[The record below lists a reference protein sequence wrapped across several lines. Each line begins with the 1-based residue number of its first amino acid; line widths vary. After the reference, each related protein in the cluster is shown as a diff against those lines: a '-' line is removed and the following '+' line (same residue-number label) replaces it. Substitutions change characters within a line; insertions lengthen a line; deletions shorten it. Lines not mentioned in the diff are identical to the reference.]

1 MNLSEKET
9 IILFNEQEP
18 LAEIFT
24 YNQRMKRELAQLAK
38 NRPDEARKIKTNSEG
53 GETYSLPK
61 KWVKIRAA
69 RILTDTQRRDLQ
81 ARARALHP
89 KQIPAQQTPQQRG
102 RG

>member
-89 KQIPAQQTPQQRG
+89 KQIPAQQTR
-102 RG
+102 

>member
-38 NRPDEARKIKTNSEG
+38 TVLMKREKSKPTVRAVKRTHSPKSGSKSV
-53 GETYSLPK
+53 LP
-61 KWVKIRAA
+61 AS
-69 RILTDTQRRDLQ
+69 
-81 ARARALHP
+81 
-89 KQIPAQQTPQQRG
+89 
-102 RG
+102 